1 MLAASV
7 CRIERR
13 SKENEWERGCVPTRS
28 NAGLVQCEERFAMLS
43 AIRELLRVR
52 TPTLRSKLL
61 GDGVGD
67 PEGEA
72 LPDLT
77 EGVGGLATDQ
87 WIAVVH
93 GED

>member
-1 MLAASV
+1 MSGSA
-7 CRIERR
+7 
-13 SKENEWERGCVPTRS
+13 GVPTRS

-52 TPTLRSKLL
+52 TPALRSKLL
-61 GDGVGD
+61 RDGVGD